1 MAFNPFGLAFL
12 EWGTNPFVPW
22 FAPFAPWPWF
32 GPFVAGPLTFRGL
45 GAGLGAVNMQSNPV
59 PAVRVASLPLP
70 ATVQSV
76 VNMQNAALAS
86 GAAFKGFSNN
96 LP

>member
-1 MAFNPFGLAFL
+1 MAFPGALAFL

-22 FAPFAPWPWF
+22 FAPLAPWPWF

-45 GAGLGAVNMQSNPV
+45 GAGLGAIPMQTPV
-59 PAVRVASLPLP
+59 PAVPVASLPLP